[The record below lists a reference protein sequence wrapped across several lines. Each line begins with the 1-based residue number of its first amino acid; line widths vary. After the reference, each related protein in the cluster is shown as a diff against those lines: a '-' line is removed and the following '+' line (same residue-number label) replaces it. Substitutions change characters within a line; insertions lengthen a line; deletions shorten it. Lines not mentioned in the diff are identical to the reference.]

1 MSTATNAKNVIDV
14 DAANELLQ
22 GKDASG
28 IIEWA
33 HSVFGDHLVMTTSF
47 GAQSALMLHLVTQV
61 IPDIPII
68 FIDTGFHFAE
78 TYRFADEMTRRLKLN
93 LKVYQSHVSP
103 ARMVALHGQL
113 WDQDADAM
121 TMYNKMRKVEP
132 MQRALRELDVHA
144 WLAGLR
150 SNQTDFRASLRFVE
164 SQNGI
169 AKVHPIL
176 NWSTKDVH
184 AYLKANDLPY
194 HPLHEQGYPSIGD
207 WHSTSPIGE
216 TQDERAGRFR
226 GLKQECGLHLPSTP
240 EENESRQSSGL

>member
-1 MSTATNAKNVIDV
+1 VSTAANAKNVIDV
-14 DAANELLQ
+14 EAANALLE
-22 GKDASG
+22 GKDARG

-33 HSVFGDHLVMTTSF
+33 RGVFGENLVMTTSF

-61 IPDIPII
+61 IPDMPII
-68 FIDTGFHFAE
+68 FIDTGFHFQE
-78 TYRFADEMTRRLKLN
+78 TYRFADELTTRLKLN
-93 LKVYQSHVSP
+93 LKVYQSDISP

-113 WDQDADAM
+113 WEQDADAM
-121 TMYNKMRKVEP
+121 VTYNKMRKVEP
-132 MQRALRELDVHA
+132 MQRALGELDVHA

-150 SNQTDFRASLRFVE
+150 KNQTDFRASLRFVE

-184 AYLKANDLPY
+184 EYLKANDLPY

-207 WHSTSPIGE
+207 WHSTAPIGE

-226 GLKQECGLHLPSTP
+226 GLKQECGLHLPTTA
-240 EENESRQSSGL
+240 EANDSRESSGL